1 MEKLIEGFNSFTPL
15 LALILPLLTYFL
27 TKYSIDKRQ
36 GKKMDVD
43 IWREKFDLLNTMFEH
58 IEKRYKIVIK
68 EKDQLIEDY
77 RTNCKDCP
85 HFKK

>member
-1 MEKLIEGFNSFTPL
+1 
-15 LALILPLLTYFL
+15 
-27 TKYSIDKRQ
+27 
-36 GKKMDVD
+36 MDVD